1 MKKIIF
7 TLLIA
12 ILAIPCFAGTKMVT
26 GSVSEL
32 IGAKVMP
39 VSINWND
46 AIYGKAG
53 TLEDFLST
61 SQRNSDWEKASLE
74 YFLTK
79 MNASIVEYGVRV
91 SDDQNAA
98 DAKYKMEIVVNSISK
113 GGDIKGEIVV
123 SPIGSSEPVAI
134 IAFSSDDADSND
146 KIAFRDQFK
155 SIGSSLGKL
164 FVKEFKAAEKANKKK

>member
-1 MKKIIF
+1 MKKIF
-7 TLLIA
+7 FAVLIA
-12 ILAIPCFAGTKMVT
+12 VLAIPCFAGTKMVS

-32 IGAKVMP
+32 MGAKVVP
-39 VSINWND
+39 VTINWKD

-53 TLEDFLST
+53 SLDDFLST
-61 SQRNSDWEKASLE
+61 AQRNPDWEKASLE

-91 SDDQNAA
+91 SDDQNEG
-98 DAKYKMEIVVNSISK
+98 DAKYELEIAVNSISK
-113 GGDIKGEIVV
+113 GGDIKGEIIVTKV
-123 SPIGSSEPVAI
+123 GSIEPMAI
-134 IAFSSDDADSND
+134 IAFSSDDADNDD

-164 FVKEFKAAEKANKKK
+164 FVKEFKSAEKAKK